1 MRDIDRRLLLQ
12 LGTFGLAAL
21 ALPGAARA
29 AFFARGFT
37 HGVASGEPSPNSVLL
52 WTRYVAGGDTRLVAE
67 LSETAD
73 FARVAG
79 GGSVDARGE
88 ADHTA
93 KLVVTGLA
101 PDRWYYYR
109 FVAPDGTPSPTGRT
123 RTLPVEARSDFT
135 LALFSCANLP
145 FGYFNAYAH
154 AAARDDID
162 LVLHVGD
169 YFYEYRVGTYPSRAE
184 ALPGRV
190 IQPNSEAIIL
200 ADYRLRYAS
209 YRADPDLQA
218 LHQMA
223 PMIAQPDDHEF
234 ANDAWKGGA
243 ENHDPANEG
252 DWTLRKAAA
261 LRAYAE
267 WMPVSE
273 VGAKEYRIGDLAT
286 LTMPETRI
294 TGRDQQPDL
303 GAALA
308 GGGDMTAKLVRFRDD
323 VWADP
328 ARSMMGARQEAWIA
342 ERLKASVASGARWQI
357 VPQQVLMGNLGSPP
371 ETAQWLTPDTPDYVR
386 ARVAAGLAGAK
397 AGLPFNFDSW
407 GGYPAA
413 RTRLLKA
420 ALDANANFVTLAG
433 DSHNAWA
440 FSLEQD
446 RTPAG
451 IEIGGHSVTSPG
463 FEANL
468 PNSSD
473 ATRVAA
479 LRRVNP
485 ELAWAETSKRGYVTV
500 NIAPDRVDAD
510 YIFLETIRTRS
521 LAIAATHR
529 ETVLHGA
536 NRLAQA

>member
-12 LGTFGLAAL
+12 LGTFGVAAL
-21 ALPGAARA
+21 ALPGAASA

-37 HGVASGEPSPNSVLL
+37 HGVASGEPSPHSVLL
-52 WTRYVAGGDTRLVAE
+52 WTRYVASGDTRLTAE

-93 KLVVTGLA
+93 KLVVAGLA

-109 FVAPDGTPSPTGRT
+109 FVAPDGTASQTGRT
-123 RTLPVEARSDFT
+123 RTLPDDRVSDFR

-145 FGYFNAYAH
+145 FGWFNAYAH

-169 YFYEYRVGTYPSRAE
+169 YFYEYRVGTYPSLAE
-184 ALPGRV
+184 ALPGRA
-190 IQPNSEAIIL
+190 IQPNSETIIL

-209 YRADPDLQA
+209 YRADRDLQA

-234 ANDAWKGGA
+234 ANDAWQGSA

-252 DWTLRKAAA
+252 DWALRKAAA
-261 LRAYAE
+261 ARAYAE

-273 VGAKEYRIGDLAT
+273 VAAKEYRIGDLAT

-308 GGGDMTAKLVRFRDD
+308 GGGDIGARLVGFRDD
-323 VWADP
+323 IWADP
-328 ARSMMGARQEAWIA
+328 ARSMMGAAQEAWIA
-342 ERLKASVASGARWQI
+342 DRLKASVASGTRWQV
-357 VPQQVLMGNLGSPP
+357 VPQQVLMGNIVSPP
-371 ETAQWLTPDTPDYVR
+371 ESGQWIGSDAPDYLKS
-386 ARVAAGLAGAK
+386 RVAIGLAAAK
-397 AGLPFNFDSW
+397 VGLPFNFDSW

-413 RTRLLKA
+413 RERLLTA

-440 FSLEQD
+440 FDLAHQGA
-446 RTPAG
+446 PAG
-451 IEIGGHSVTSPG
+451 VEIGGHSVTSPG

-468 PNSSD
+468 PNSTE

-485 ELAWAETSKRGYVTV
+485 ELKWAETSRRGYVTV
-500 NIAPDRVDAD
+500 AIARDRIDSEFVFMD
-510 YIFLETIRTRS
+510 TIRDRS
-521 LAIAATHR
+521 LAVANTHR
-529 ETVLHGA
+529 ETVRHGA
-536 NRLAQA
+536 NSLDPQ

>member
-1 MRDIDRRLLLQ
+1 MQGIDRRLLLQ
-12 LGTFGLAAL
+12 LGTFGVAAL
-21 ALPGAARA
+21 GLPGAARA

-37 HGVASGEPSPNSVLL
+37 HNVASGEPSAYSVLL
-52 WTRYVAGGDTRLVAE
+52 WTRYVAGGDTRLTAE

-73 FARVAG
+73 FAQIAG

-88 ADHTA
+88 ADYTA
-93 KLVVTGLA
+93 KIVVTGLA

-109 FVAPDGTPSPTGRT
+109 FVAPDGTISPTGRT
-123 RTLPVEARSDFT
+123 RTLPVDARSGFT

-154 AAARDDID
+154 AAQRQDID
-162 LVLHVGD
+162 LVVHVGD
-169 YFYEYRVGTYPSRAE
+169 YFYEYPVGTYPALGE
-184 ALPGRV
+184 ALPGRM
-190 IQPNSEAIIL
+190 IQPRHETIVL

-209 YRADPDLQA
+209 YRADPDLQRI
-218 LHQMA
+218 HQSF
-223 PMIAQPDDHEF
+223 PMLAQADDHEYT
-234 ANDAWKGGA
+234 NDAWQGGA
-243 ENHDPANEG
+243 QNHQGDSEG
-252 DWTLRKAAA
+252 DWALRQAAA
-261 LRAYAE
+261 ARVYAE
-267 WMPVSE
+267 WMPVSNTSPR
-273 VGAKEYRIGDLAT
+273 EYAIGDLAT
-286 LTMPETRI
+286 LIMPETRV
-294 TGRDQQPDL
+294 TGRDEQPDL
-303 GAALA
+303 GAALS
-308 GGGDMTAKLVRFRDD
+308 GGGDMAVALARFRDD

-328 ARSMMGARQEAWIA
+328 ARSMLGAAQEAWIA
-342 ERLKASVASGARWQI
+342 ARLKASVASGARWQI

-371 ETAQWLTPDTPDYVR
+371 ETPQWLTADTPDYVR
-386 ARVAAGLAGAK
+386 ARVAVGQAGAK

-413 RTRLLKA
+413 RARLLKA

-440 FSLEQD
+440 FSLDQD
-446 RTPAG
+446 GQPAG
-451 IEIGGHSVTSPG
+451 VEIGGHSVTSPG

-473 ATRVAA
+473 ASRVAA

-500 NIAPDRVDAD
+500 KIAADRIDAD
-510 YIFLETIRTRS
+510 YVFLETIRTRS

-529 ETVLHGA
+529 ETVLYGA
-536 NRLAQA
+536 NRLVQA

>member
-1 MRDIDRRLLLQ
+1 MQGIDRRLLLQ
-12 LGTFGLAAL
+12 LGTFGVAAL

-37 HGVASGEPSPNSVLL
+37 HGVASGEPSAKSVLL
-52 WTRYVAGGDTRLVAE
+52 WTRYVAGNDARLTAE

-73 FARVAG
+73 FAQIAG
-79 GGSVDARGE
+79 GGSIDARGE

-93 KLVVTGLA
+93 KITVTGLA

-109 FVAPDGTPSPTGRT
+109 FVAPDGTTSPVGRT
-123 RTLPVEARSDFT
+123 RTLPVEARTDFT

-154 AAARDDID
+154 AAQRRDID
-162 LVLHVGD
+162 LVVHVGD
-169 YFYEYRVGTYPSRAE
+169 YFYEYRVGTYPSLSE

-190 IQPNSEAIIL
+190 IQPTHEAIVL
-200 ADYRLRYAS
+200 ADYRLRYAG
-209 YRADPDLQA
+209 YRADPDLQRI
-218 LHQMA
+218 HQLF
-223 PMIAQPDDHEF
+223 PLLAQGDDHEY
-234 ANDAWKGGA
+234 ANDTWHGGA
-243 ENHDPANEG
+243 QNHQGDSEG
-252 DWTLRKAAA
+252 DWALRKAAA
-261 LRAYAE
+261 ARAYAE
-267 WMPVSE
+267 WMPVSDT
-273 VGAKEYRIGDLAT
+273 GPRTYAIGDLAT
-286 LTMPETRI
+286 LIMPETRV
-294 TGRDQQPDL
+294 TGRDEQPDL
-303 GAALA
+303 GAALR
-308 GGGDMTAKLVRFRDD
+308 GGGDMAAALVRFRND

-328 ARSMMGARQEAWIA
+328 ARSMMGAQQEAWIA

-371 ETAQWLTPDTPDYVR
+371 ETAQWLAPDTPDYVR

-413 RTRLLKA
+413 RARLLTA

-451 IEIGGHSVTSPG
+451 VEIGGHSVTSPG

-485 ELAWAETSKRGYVTV
+485 ELVWAETSKRGYVTV
-500 NIAPDRVDAD
+500 KIAPDRIDAD
-510 YIFLETIRTRS
+510 YVFLETIRERS
-521 LAIAATHR
+521 LAVAGTHR

-536 NRLAQA
+536 NRLVQA